1 MDIEAILGE
10 NQSPIWDET
19 LRDFINDRVLVFNNN
34 IDDNVI
40 EDIIMYIIKWN
51 KEDKNLPIEK
61 RKKIRLYISSPGGNT
76 FDGNI
81 LSNVILQ
88 SKTPI
93 IGIAL
98 DLCASAAYYA
108 FLACDERIAFQETSF
123 LQHEGE
129 ISIENSRSKA
139 KQTAE
144 FFDSMEDKA
153 KQFILSRTNIT
164 SELYDQVYDN
174 EFWMDAEK
182 AKELGVIHKIIGQDC
197 DLDYIL

>member
-10 NQSPIWDET
+10 TQTPIWDEL
-19 LRDFINDRVLVFNNN
+19 LRDFINDRIIVFNDDIDKN
-34 IDDNVI
+34 IV
-40 EDIIMYIIKWN
+40 EDIIMYILKWN

-61 RKKIRLYISSPGGNT
+61 RKKIRFYISSPGGNT

-98 DLCASAAYYA
+98 DLCASAAYCA
-108 FLACDERIAFQETSF
+108 FLACHERIAFQDTSF

-144 FFDSMEDKA
+144 FFDSMEEKA
-153 KQFILSRTNIT
+153 KQFILSRTKIT

-197 DLDYIL
+197 DLDYVL

>member
-19 LRDFINDRVLVFNNN
+19 LRYFINDRVLVFNDN
-34 IDDNVI
+34 IDYNVI

-51 KEDKNLPIEK
+51 KEDKDLPIEK

-76 FDGNI
+76 FNGNI

-164 SELYDQVYDN
+164 AELYDQVYDN

>member
-19 LRDFINDRVLVFNNN
+19 LRDFINDRVLVFNDN

-51 KEDKNLPIEK
+51 KEDKDLPIEK

-76 FDGNI
+76 FNGNI

-164 SELYDQVYDN
+164 AELYDQVYDN

>member
-19 LRDFINDRVLVFNNN
+19 LRDFINDRVLVFNDS

-51 KEDKNLPIEK
+51 KEDKDLPIEK

-76 FDGNI
+76 FNGNI

-88 SKTPI
+88 SKTPV